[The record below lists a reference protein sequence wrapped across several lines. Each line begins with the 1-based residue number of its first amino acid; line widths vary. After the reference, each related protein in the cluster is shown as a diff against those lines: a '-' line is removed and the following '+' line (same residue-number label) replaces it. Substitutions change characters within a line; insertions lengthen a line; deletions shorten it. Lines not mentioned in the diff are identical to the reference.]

1 MNCIKSLTIIASI
14 VVSVIPDMAKAAERD
29 LSCQLS
35 FTTTEWSI
43 IYASAAGRGTVTC
56 KNGESMPVSISAK
69 GIGLT
74 AGKWEVQHGRGIFT
88 DVATI
93 DNVLG
98 SYYGVSANAGMAKAG
113 SAQALT
119 KGKVSLMLTGKGEGF
134 DLGVAISSFTII
146 KRAEIK

>member
-14 VVSVIPDMAKAAERD
+14 VVSVTPDIARATERD

-35 FTTTEWSI
+35 FITTEWSI

-56 KNGESMPVSISAK
+56 ENGESMPVSISAK

-74 AGKWEVQHGRGIFT
+74 AGKWKIQYGRGKFT
-88 DVATI
+88 DVVAI

-98 SYYGVSANAGMAKAG
+98 SYYGVSANVGIEKAG

-134 DLGVAISSFTII
+134 DLGVAVSSFTII
-146 KRAEIK
+146 KRAQTK

>member
-1 MNCIKSLTIIASI
+1 MKSLTIIASI
-14 VVSVIPDMAKAAERD
+14 LVSIAPEIAGATERD
-29 LSCQLS
+29 LKCQLS

-56 KNGESMPVSISAK
+56 ENGESMPVSISAK

-74 AGKWEVQHGRGIFT
+74 AGKWEIQHGRGNFT

-98 SYYGVSANAGMAKAG
+98 SYYGLSTNVGMVKAG

-134 DLGVAISSFTII
+134 DLGVAVSSFTII
-146 KRAEIK
+146 KRAQTK